1 MAGVLFYLA
10 VAACVAT
17 AGILLYGITGFGRG
31 KLTPRGQNRIMR
43 LRIIAQFVAIVL
55 VILAVWAS
63 RSG

>member
-1 MAGVLFYLA
+1 MSGVLFYLA
-10 VAACVAT
+10 VAACVVT
-17 AGILLYGITGFGRG
+17 AGILIYGITGFGRG